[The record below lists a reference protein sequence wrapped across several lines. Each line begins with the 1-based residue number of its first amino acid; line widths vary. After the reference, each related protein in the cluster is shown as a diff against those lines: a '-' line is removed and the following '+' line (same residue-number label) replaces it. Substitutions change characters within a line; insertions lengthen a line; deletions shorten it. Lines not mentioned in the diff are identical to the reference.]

1 MKHTMNP
8 YIAPILQPL
17 NQHLE
22 TVVCQ
27 LFSGVIGL
35 HVVVIEP

>member
-1 MKHTMNP
+1 
-8 YIAPILQPL
+8 L